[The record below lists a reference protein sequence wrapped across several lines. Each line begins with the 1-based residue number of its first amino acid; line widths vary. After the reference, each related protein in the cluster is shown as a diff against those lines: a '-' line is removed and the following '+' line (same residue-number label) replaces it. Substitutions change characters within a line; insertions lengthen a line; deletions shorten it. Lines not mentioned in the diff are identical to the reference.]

1 MSQTNDQPDLVTRH
15 GLATAGA
22 PFGAARLVVLCL
34 HGRGADAAD
43 IIGLGA
49 AIGTQDVAY
58 LAPSAAGGAW
68 YPMPFT
74 RPVEDNEPSLSAALD
89 RIDAILSD
97 LEAAGVPAERRVL
110 AGFSQGACLSLEY
123 AARHPG
129 RLAGVLGF
137 SGGMIGASVPEPQ
150 SDHDLAGL
158 DVFLGCSVEDPF
170 IPAKRVRETEAHLR
184 ARGAAVRTTFYPQP
198 GHGINADE
206 IDEARRLLGRLGG

>member
-1 MSQTNDQPDLVTRH
+1 MSATNPQPDLVARH
-15 GLATAGA
+15 GLAVAGA
-22 PFGAARLVVLCL
+22 PLASARLVVLCL

-49 AIGTQDVAY
+49 ALGASDVAY
-58 LAPSAAGGAW
+58 LAPSAAAGAW

-74 RPVEDNEPSLSAALD
+74 RPVEDNEPSLSAALG

-97 LEAAGVPAERRVL
+97 LEAVGVPANRRVL

-129 RLAGVLGF
+129 KVAAVLGL

-150 SDHDLAGL
+150 SEDDLAGL
-158 DVFLGCSVEDPF
+158 AVFLGCSMEDPF
-170 IPAKRVRETEAHLR
+170 IPASRVRETEAHLK
-184 ARGAAVRTTFYPQP
+184 ARGAAVTMKFYPQP

-206 IDEARRLLGRLGG
+206 IAEARRLLEGLNG